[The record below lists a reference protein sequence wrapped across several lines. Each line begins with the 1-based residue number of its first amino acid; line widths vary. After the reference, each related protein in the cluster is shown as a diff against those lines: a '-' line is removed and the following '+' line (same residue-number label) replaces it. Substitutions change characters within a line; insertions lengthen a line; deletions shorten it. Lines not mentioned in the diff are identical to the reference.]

1 MIRAAILTAA
11 LTCTL
16 LGGCGGCGNDNGN
29 TTDGGGDGSGDNTF
43 DQCGGDPASFARQSF
58 LSLIGRRPKSQAE
71 VSVYVDL
78 YKAAADLGDDPKD
91 TVARAIMTRPEF
103 TERWTSVVMDAL
115 HVQRLDI
122 QSEADCWDTPLRTA
136 VTPALAMTIRDK
148 TAGQGG
154 DGQTFSMLDLARS
167 ALALDDLTPIYRAQL
182 FSLVSH
188 PIPAANVGAVDAE
201 VARREDFGTTFDA
214 SYLHR
219 DVVCLGCHTSAS
231 SVTDRDEPEL
241 DRHWPVPGDP
251 EAAVYGTLELDVT
264 KRALRAHAAFRVDNF
279 VDNGTTRPWG
289 WSSRCG
295 SFAAPSSIGD
305 DIVPNVDGKLAS
317 AGGKRT
323 TVYDLE
329 AALSRG
335 FTALRGKAL
344 PGDAAIN
351 DPDTALAW
359 LVTLKISEDVWRQAT
374 GTSLTIANYFPRN
387 EAASNELY
395 RLATTFATSGY
406 SLKALLAAIVS
417 GDYYN
422 RQAPDA
428 GCGPSPYTYPNVFD
442 PWVTSD
448 ADEERRKN
456 GPGDAVTSIDPRTLV
471 TATSAALDWGPPPF
485 ASRFADYGEG
495 CTNTTTCARLMQ
507 LCGQGQCCT
516 ASMACQMGA
525 PIPYDEVGFQRG
537 VGMFLRNSERGFRG
551 LDFQARLAWEDR
563 YGSCARPAWVAM
575 DFIDRLIAMGAA
587 DPAAT
592 AADVVSA
599 LKDRLIGE
607 PAIADGGEH
616 DALAGIVGVLE
627 GPASTVTTANL
638 RRVCAALLESPQFLL
653 QGIAGRGGDL
663 PKLTP
668 PGQTYDA
675 VCDGLS
681 STGIGVPGRAITCGG
696 GTLTLAAARTAT
708 PPIVRSSVVAPEP
721 PIRVK
726 QPPGREPAPTHGPR
740 AMVRVVL
747 RP

>member
-11 LTCTL
+11 LTSTL
-16 LGGCGGCGNDNGN
+16 LAGCAGCGNDNGN
-29 TTDGGGDGSGDNTF
+29 TTDAGPDGPGDNTF

-58 LSLIGRRPKSQAE
+58 LSLIGRRPKSSAE
-71 VSVYVDL
+71 VSVYADL
-78 YKAAADLGDDPKD
+78 YKAAADLGDDPKG

-103 TERWTSVVMDAL
+103 TERWTNVVMDAL
-115 HVQRLDI
+115 HVQRLDV
-122 QSEADCWDTPLRTA
+122 QSEADCWDSPLRTS
-136 VTPALAMTIRDK
+136 VTPALAMAIRDK
-148 TAGQGG
+148 TAAQGG
-154 DGQTFSMLDLARS
+154 DGQSFSMLDLARS
-167 ALALDDLTPIYRAQL
+167 SLALDDLTPTYRAQL

-188 PIPAANVGAVDAE
+188 PIPAANVGPVDAE
-201 VARREDFGTTFDA
+201 LARREDFGSTFDA
-214 SYLHR
+214 GYLHR
-219 DVVCLGCHTSAS
+219 DVVCLGCHNSEA
-231 SVTDRDEPEL
+231 SVTDSDDPVL
-241 DRHWPVPGDP
+241 DRHWPVPGLA
-251 EAAVYGTLELDVT
+251 EKAVFGQSMGVAAE
-264 KRALRAHAAFRVDNF
+264 RSHAPFRVDNF

-295 SFAAPSSIGD
+295 SFAPPSTIGD
-305 DIVPNVDGKLAS
+305 DIAGVDGKLAS
-317 AGGKRT
+317 ATGKRS
-323 TVYDLE
+323 TVYDVE

-335 FTALRGKAL
+335 FAALRGKAL
-344 PGDAAIN
+344 PGDAAIT
-351 DPDTALAW
+351 DPDTAMAW
-359 LVTLKISEDVWRQAT
+359 LVTLKMTEDVWRQAT

-387 EAASNELY
+387 EAASKELY

-442 PWVTSD
+442 PWVISD
-448 ADEERRKN
+448 ADEERRNN
-456 GPGDAVTSIDPRTLV
+456 GPGDAVTAIDPRTLV
-471 TATSAALDWGPPPF
+471 TATSAALDWGPPPL

-495 CTNTTTCARLMQ
+495 CTNTTSCARLTQ

-551 LDFQARLAWEDR
+551 LDFQARLSWEDR
-563 YGSCARPAWVAM
+563 YGACARPAWVPM
-575 DFIDRLIAMGAA
+575 DFIDRLATMGAA
-587 DPAAT
+587 DPSAT

-607 PAIADGGEH
+607 PAITIGGEH
-616 DALAGIVGVLE
+616 DALAGIVGALE
-627 GPASTVTTANL
+627 SPASGVTVPNL

-668 PGQTYDA
+668 AGQTYDA

-681 STGIGVPGRAITCGG
+681 STGIGVPGRVITCGA

-708 PPIVRSSVVAPEP
+708 PPIIGSSVVSPEP
-721 PIRVK
+721 PRRVTL
-726 QPPGREPAPTHGPR
+726 PPARKPAPTHRPR
-740 AMVRVVL
+740 AM
-747 RP
+747 